1 MSLGYFAKIR
11 MSAEFSY
18 YSVIVDCFNASDD
31 APSDKS
37 EYYHGDDEV
46 KHCED
51 DAEDFVAVCKVV
63 VDKFFHCFVS
73 LSLRV
78 YSLSLSLHT
87 LYHRGVS
94 LSRGLVKVFLF
105 FFRFVKCA
113 QKREKYFLKFCS
125 FCLLTKC

>member
-37 EYYHGDDEV
+37 EYYQGDDEV

-51 DAEDFVAVCKVV
+51 DAEDFVAVCKGV

-73 LSLRV
+73 LSFGG
-78 YSLSLSLHT
+78 SLALFLYI
-87 LYHRGVS
+87 LYHKRVD
-94 LSRGLVKVFLF
+94 LSRGL
-105 FFRFVKCA
+105 
-113 QKREKYFLKFCS
+113 
-125 FCLLTKC
+125 

>member
-37 EYYHGDDEV
+37 EYYHGNDEV

-51 DAEDFVAVCKVV
+51 DAEDFIAVCKVV
-63 VDKFFHCFVS
+63 VNKFFHCFVS
-73 LSLRV
+73 LSFGGLLSP
-78 YSLSLSLHT
+78 SLCIHYTTEGSLCQ
-87 LYHRGVS
+87 GVCE
-94 LSRGLVKVFLF
+94 KFFLF
-105 FFRFVKCA
+105 F
-113 QKREKYFLKFCS
+113 LD
-125 FCLLTKC
+125 L